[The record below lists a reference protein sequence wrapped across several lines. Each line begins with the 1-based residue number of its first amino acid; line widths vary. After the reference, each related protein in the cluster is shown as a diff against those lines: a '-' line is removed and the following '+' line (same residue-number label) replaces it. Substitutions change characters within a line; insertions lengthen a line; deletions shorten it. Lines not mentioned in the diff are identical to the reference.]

1 MLASVLIANRG
12 EIAVRIARACRD
24 LGIRSIA
31 VYSDAD
37 RDAEHVR
44 LADEAVHLGPADLH
58 ESYLSVPRVLAA
70 AVETGATAVHPG
82 YGLLSENSAFAE
94 QVLAAGLIFIGPGPE
109 VIELLGDKRTARE
122 RASTA
127 GLQVL
132 PAHDLDDDEDAG
144 KAGAAVG
151 YPLLVKAA
159 FGGGGRGMRV
169 VNTPAELAPAL
180 EQARRETRSAF
191 GRSEIYL
198 ERFLPR
204 ARHIEVQILADAH
217 GNVRHLGTRDCTI
230 QRRNQKL
237 IEEAPAFGLPAEL
250 LEQVLAGSLRLASA
264 LGYQSAGT
272 VEFLADP
279 ATGSVFFL
287 EVNTRLQVEHTVT
300 ELVTGID
307 IVAAQ
312 LQVASGEPIMFAQE
326 DVVID
331 GHAIEARINAEDAAA
346 GFLPHAGAVD
356 RLCLPGGPWIRVDSG
371 VRSGTAISTHYDS
384 LLAKIT
390 AWAPDREGAR
400 ARLARALGETVIEGI
415 PSTAG
420 FLGRVL
426 ADEHFRA
433 GTHWTGLVDGGG
445 IDAPETHP
453 PQAAPQPQ
461 PNRALTRWRGARI
474 HTPGAEIH
482 LDIPIHRREAR
493 SAARSTAERVASGAG
508 SPADTLGAG
517 SVAPMDGILVRHTVQ
532 VGEIVDEQTTVAVV
546 ESMKMETHVRSG
558 RCGVVV
564 AVHASAGDSL
574 RRGDLLVTIEA
585 GVA

>member
-12 EIAVRIARACRD
+12 EIAVRVARACRD

-44 LADEAVHLGPADLH
+44 LADEAVHIGPADLH
-58 ESYLSVPRVLAA
+58 ESYLSVQRVVAA
-70 AVETGATAVHPG
+70 AVETGARAVHPG
-82 YGLLSENSAFAE
+82 YGLLSENPTFAE
-94 QVLAAGLIFIGPGPE
+94 QVLAAGLTFVGPRPE

-122 RASTA
+122 RATAA

-132 PAHDLDDDEDAG
+132 PARDLDDDADADE
-144 KAGAAVG
+144 AGAAIG

-169 VNTPAELAPAL
+169 VNAPAELASAL

-198 ERFLPR
+198 ERFLPK

-237 IEEAPAFGLPAEL
+237 VEEAPAFGLPADL
-250 LEQVLAGSLRLASA
+250 LEQVLRGSVRLATA
-264 LGYQSAGT
+264 IGYQSAGT
-272 VEFLADP
+272 VEFLVDP
-279 ATGSVFFL
+279 ATDSVFFL

-300 ELVTGID
+300 ELVTGVD

-312 LQVASGEPIMFAQE
+312 LQIASGEPITFAQE

-331 GHAIEARINAEDAAA
+331 GHAIEARINAEDAAS
-346 GFLPHAGAVD
+346 GFLPHAGTVE

-371 VRSGTAISTHYDS
+371 VSSGTAISTHYDS

-400 ARLARALGETVIEGI
+400 ARLARALGETLIEGI
-415 PSTAG
+415 PSTTG
-420 FLGRVL
+420 FLGQVL

-433 GTHWTGLVDGGG
+433 GTHWTGLVDSGG
-445 IDAPETHP
+445 IDARAPQL
-453 PQAAPQPQ
+453 PQAEPLPQPSG
-461 PNRALTRWRGARI
+461 PHTRWRGARI
-474 HTPGAEIH
+474 HTPGAEIQ
-482 LDIPIHRREAR
+482 LDIPIHRSEAR
-493 SAARSTAERVASGAG
+493 SAARSTAERAAG
-508 SPADTLGAG
+508 GTGSQADNGGAG

-558 RCGVVV
+558 RRGVVI

-585 GVA
+585 VVA